1 MDTVSENDRIEP
13 QVDRGEL
20 EEEHST
26 GCPECGSE
34 RFEKDSGETY
44 CLNCGAVVDVSKID
58 TSREYRAFD
67 AQGTEKKER
76 VGTSIT
82 YTKADKGM
90 STKIGNN
97 SEMNKLSNK
106 KRGQYYR
113 LKKWDNRRESNADSL
128 QKGLN
133 ILDRLTFE
141 LNLPESVKEEAGRL
155 YEKSYEEDLIKGKS
169 REASIASLIYLVA
182 RNQNV
187 PRTQSEISDATGVKE
202 RKMNKTYRNIARELD
217 LKIRPADPK
226 NFIPRYQEK
235 LELSGEVGAHARNII
250 KEAMDKGA
258 TSGRSPSSIAAAA
271 LYIAAL
277 LEDEKVSQRDIGDVA
292 HVTQTTV
299 RKTYRHIAEELELQE
314 ELEEVKNQ

>member
-1 MDTVSENDRIEP
+1 MDTISENERIEP
-13 QVDRGEL
+13 QVDRGEQ
-20 EEEHST
+20 EEENST

-44 CLNCGAVVDVSKID
+44 CLKCGAVVDESKID

-67 AQGTEKKER
+67 AKGTEKKER
-76 VGTSIT
+76 VGSSIT

-97 SEMNKLSNK
+97 SEMNKVSSK

-113 LKKWDNRRESNADSL
+113 LKKWDNRRESDEDAL

-141 LNLPESVKEEAGRL
+141 LNLPDSVKEEAGRL
-155 YEKSYEEDLIKGKS
+155 YEKCHQEDLIKGKS
-169 REASIASLIYLVA
+169 REASIAALIYLVA

-235 LELSGEVGAHARNII
+235 LDLSGEVGAHARSLI
-250 KEAMDKGA
+250 KDAMEKGA
-258 TSGRSPSSIAAAA
+258 TSGRSPSSTAAAA

-299 RKTYRHIAEELELQE
+299 RKTYRHIAEELGIEE
-314 ELEEVKNQ
+314 ELEEARN